1 MELKEILTTVDSY
14 LYNLKNG
21 IKQICD
27 LIQEGKEYEAIN
39 ILPQAAEGLQWV
51 DEALNATETSHNG
64 KLTLKEINDF
74 IEEINE
80 ALENEDYILVGDIF
94 NYEIIPILEKMHDSI
109 KDYL

>member
-1 MELKEILTTVDSY
+1 MEFKEILTTVDSY

-51 DEALNATETSHNG
+51 DEALNATEASHNG
-64 KLTLKEINDF
+64 KLTL
-74 IEEINE
+74 EEINE

-94 NYEIIPILEKMHDSI
+94 NYEIIPILENLHDSI
-109 KDYL
+109 KNYL